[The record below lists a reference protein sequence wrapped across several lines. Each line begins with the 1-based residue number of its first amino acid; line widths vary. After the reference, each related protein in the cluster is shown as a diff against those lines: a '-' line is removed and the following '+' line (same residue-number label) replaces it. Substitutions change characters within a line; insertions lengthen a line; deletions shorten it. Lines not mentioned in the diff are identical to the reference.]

1 MTKGTFK
8 IKKVDT
14 RSWEVLLDGKN
25 IAAMVSHL
33 SFDLKPEG
41 ATVTLELSPV
51 SSGVEIELPD
61 ALIELMG
68 SENKGK

>member
-14 RSWEVLLDGKN
+14 RIWEVLLDGKN
-25 IAAMVSHL
+25 IACMVSHL
-33 SFDLKPEG
+33 SFDLTPEG
-41 ATVTLELSPV
+41 ATVTLELSAL
-51 SSGVEIELPD
+51 SGVEIELPD

-68 SENKGK
+68 SDSKGK